1 MDTEHDLGS
10 LKGSFSIALDFVLA
24 FFEWGEEISDEKKNK
39 NKISNDPGTS
49 SCFPLETGN
58 C

>member
-1 MDTEHDLGS
+1 MNTGHALGS
-10 LKGSFSIALDFVLA
+10 LKGSFSIALDFALV
-24 FFEWGEEISDEKKNK
+24 FFEWREEISDGKK
-39 NKISNDPGTS
+39 KISNDPGTS